1 MKFPTRK
8 NIEPVSFDSD
18 ALNPKRRYM
27 SQVQEVIASMG
38 LETPFLVEEYC
49 VIVTVRKG
57 FCYVI
62 ELNSENFRAQVEL
75 AVRTLFQSKSNEIL
89 RILK

>member
-1 MKFPTRK
+1 MKFK
-8 NIEPVSFDSD
+8 SISQEPVKDLSQQKRLIT
-18 ALNPKRRYM
+18 ALNEKILSM
-27 SQVQEVIASMG
+27 S
-38 LETPFLVEEYC
+38 LETPFLLEDYC
-49 VIVTVRKG
+49 VIVTVRNG

-89 RILK
+89 RIVK

>member
-1 MKFPTRK
+1 
-8 NIEPVSFDSD
+8 
-18 ALNPKRRYM
+18 
-27 SQVQEVIASMG
+27 
-38 LETPFLVEEYC
+38 

-75 AVRTLFQSKSNEIL
+75 AVRTLFQGKSNEIL
-89 RILK
+89 RIVK

>member
-1 MKFPTRK
+1 MWKRK
-8 NIEPVSFDSD
+8 NPVNPVSLASGD
-18 ALNPKRRYM
+18 LNPKRRYM

-75 AVRTLFQSKSNEIL
+75 AVRTLFQGKSNEIL

>member
-75 AVRTLFQSKSNEIL
+75 AVRTLFPGKSNEIL
-89 RILK
+89 RIVK

>member
-1 MKFPTRK
+1 MWKRK
-8 NIEPVSFDSD
+8 NPVNPVSLASGD
-18 ALNPKRRYM
+18 LNPKRRYM
-27 SQVQEVIASMG
+27 SQVQEVIASLG

-75 AVRTLFQSKSNEIL
+75 AVRTLFQGKSNEIL
-89 RILK
+89 RIVK

>member
-1 MKFPTRK
+1 MWKRK
-8 NIEPVSFDSD
+8 NPVNPVSLASGD
-18 ALNPKRRYM
+18 LNPKRRYM